1 MPLSPEQVDLSKS
14 ADSQEQFRTKRL
26 IAWEAAPF
34 LFYLA
39 AILGGG
45 LALRGIPLD
54 DALKRVEVMIATGLV
69 ALLGV
74 MIALASYKIRN
85 IKRDNDYRR
94 AILVSVLEGQPGA
107 HVITDARQRTIY
119 ANTKFQKILLSTSHF
134 AIAELPLCVASSND
148 EVADNL
154 RALIDQARSG
164 IGGEAVFPYRFGD
177 QSGWYR
183 LNARPIDGWRGY
195 MHWQMDDITK
205 SYEDS
210 QRLGRERVRLI
221 EFLDH
226 SPVGFFS
233 IDEKGHFI
241 FVNDTLVTWLGAEDR
256 DLCNSTYT
264 LADFV
269 VDRAPNLAPYD
280 VMLEPSDSPVQRAEI
295 KMRGFDGRE
304 FLAAISHTILRS
316 TDGTVRSRSI
326 IRDLTPE
333 RAWKTALKQS
343 EDRFQ
348 RFFEEAPLGIAL
360 MDRTGQITE
369 CNEAFAAMLERP
381 VPDLMG
387 VTLLDIVRAEDRAK
401 AENIFLKLRGG
412 QKPESATEVMLTTKS
427 GKNTAVQMFVS
438 PFMGENGVVLH
449 FINITERKNL
459 EAQFTQSQKMQAVG
473 QLAGGIAHD
482 FNNLLTAMIG
492 FCDLLLMRHRAG
504 DPSFADIMQIK
515 QNANRAAN
523 LVRQLLA
530 FSRQQ
535 TLQPKILD
543 VTDVITDVSH
553 LLRRLIGASIELK
566 MIHDRDLGT
575 VKIDQGQMEQVLV
588 NLAVNARDAMPSGG
602 TLTIKTRSL
611 HTKQKRPMVG
621 TDEMPPGDWTALDM
635 SDTGTGIPPDILA
648 RIFDPFFSTKPLG
661 QGTGLGL
668 STVYGI
674 VRQSNGYVGVET
686 AVGRGTTF
694 TIYLPHVAGEVQS
707 TPVIAASSEKV
718 EDLTGSSRILLV
730 EDEDAVRSFS
740 VRALQNKGYDV
751 MEASSG
757 DNALEMLAEK
767 GNTKFDLMIS
777 DVMMPGI
784 DGIELGKRVREIY
797 PNLTIIFMS
806 GYTEDKFKEN
816 MGHDIHFL
824 AKPFTLKQLAEKV
837 KDVLDAKK
845 AAA

>member
-1 MPLSPEQVDLSKS
+1 MPLSPEQLDLSKS
-14 ADSQEQFRTKRL
+14 ADSQEKFRTKR
-26 IAWEAAPF
+26 IVAWEAAPF

-39 AILGGG
+39 AAAGGA
-45 LALRGIPLD
+45 LAFKGVSLS
-54 DALKRVEVMIATGLV
+54 DALKRVEISTAFGL
-69 ALLGV
+69 AGLLGV
-74 MIALASYKIRN
+74 MIALSGWKIRN
-85 IKRDNDYRR
+85 IKQDNDYRR
-94 AILVSVLEGQPGA
+94 AILVSVLEGQSGA
-107 HVITDARQRTIY
+107 HIITDTKQRTIY
-119 ANTKFQKILLSTSHF
+119 ANTKFQKILQSSSALS
-134 AIAELPLCVASSND
+134 IAELPLYTASAND
-148 EVADNL
+148 EVSDNL
-154 RALIDQARSG
+154 RAFIDQAKSG
-164 IGGEAVFPYRFGD
+164 IGGETVFPYSSAS
-177 QSGWYR
+177 QNGWYR
-183 LNARPIDGWRGY
+183 LSARPIEGWRGY
-195 MHWQMDDITK
+195 MHWQLDDITTP
-205 SYEDS
+205 YEEN

-233 IDEKGHFI
+233 VDEKGHFI
-241 FVNDTLVTWLGAEDR
+241 FVNDTLVNWLAAEDR
-256 DLCNSTYT
+256 DLCNSTYK
-264 LADFV
+264 LSDFILEMP
-269 VDRAPNLAPYD
+269 AQLAPYD
-280 VMLEPSDSPVQRAEI
+280 LIPNANDNPVQRGEI
-295 KMRGFDGRE
+295 KMRAFDGRE
-304 FLAAISHTILRS
+304 FQAAISHTVLRS
-316 TDGTVRSRSI
+316 TDGTVRTRSI

-333 RAWKTALKQS
+333 RAWRTALKQS

-360 MDRTGQITE
+360 LDRAGQLTE
-369 CNEAFAAMLERP
+369 CNEAFCSMLEKP
-381 VPDLMG
+381 MHELLG
-387 VTLLDIVRAEDRAK
+387 VTLLDLVKNEDKSK
-401 AENIFLKLRGG
+401 AENAFAR
-412 QKPESATEVMLTTKS
+412 KPDTPTELSLITKS
-427 GKNTAVQMFVS
+427 ARNVTVQMFMS
-438 PFMGENGVVLH
+438 PFMGENGMVLH
-449 FINITERKNL
+449 FINVTERKNL

-535 TLQPKILD
+535 TLQPKVLD
-543 VTDVITDVSH
+543 VTDIISDVSH
-553 LLRRLIGASIELK
+553 LLRRLIGANIELK
-566 MIHDRDLGT
+566 ITHDRDLGA

-602 TLTIKTRSL
+602 TLSIKTHNVVTRQK
-611 HTKQKRPMVG
+611 KQMVG
-621 TDEMPPGDWTALDM
+621 TDEMPAGEWTALDVI
-635 SDTGTGIPPDILA
+635 DTGTGIPADVLA

-686 AVGRGTTF
+686 KIGRGTTF
-694 TIYLPHVAGEVQS
+694 TIYLPHVAENEKVV
-707 TPVIAASSEKV
+707 PVIAAPVAEKV

-740 VRALQNKGYDV
+740 VRALQNKGYEV
-751 MEASSG
+751 LEASSG

-767 GNTKFDLMIS
+767 DHPKFDLMIS

-784 DGIELGKRVREIY
+784 DGIELGKRIREIY
-797 PNLTIIFMS
+797 PNQTIIFMS
-806 GYTEDKFKEN
+806 GYTEDKFKDD
-816 MGHDIHFL
+816 MGPGIHFL

-837 KDVLDAKK
+837 KTVLDEVKGQQQ
-845 AAA
+845 AA